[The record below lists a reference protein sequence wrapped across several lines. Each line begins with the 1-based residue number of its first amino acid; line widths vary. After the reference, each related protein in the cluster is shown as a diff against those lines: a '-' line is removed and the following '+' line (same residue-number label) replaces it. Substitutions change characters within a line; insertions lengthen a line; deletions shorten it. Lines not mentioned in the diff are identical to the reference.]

1 MLTVV
6 LGLFLKNLKS
16 ESKLRLHIL
25 YKQIEYIFDSSFV
38 SDYVATQLHVSL
50 QSKTSLVSLDWRDL
64 ALMTWK
70 VKDGW

>member
-1 MLTVV
+1 MFNPLFMLTVV

-50 QSKTSLVSLDWRDL
+50 QSKTSLVSLD
-64 ALMTWK
+64 
-70 VKDGW
+70 